1 MGGVSQGGDG
11 DWESGVAVEADG
23 GAVDVDAGAGAA
35 AVEDNVVLGGG
46 SVGPVGVEEEE
57 EEVS

>member
-23 GAVDVDAGAGAA
+23 GAVDVDAGAGTA
-35 AVEDNVVLGGG
+35 AVEDNVVLGGA
-46 SVGPVGVEEEE
+46 VVPVGVEEEE

>member
-1 MGGVSQGGDG
+1 MSRMKKNYK
-11 DWESGVAVEADG
+11 
-23 GAVDVDAGAGAA
+23 
-35 AVEDNVVLGGG
+35 DNVVLGGG